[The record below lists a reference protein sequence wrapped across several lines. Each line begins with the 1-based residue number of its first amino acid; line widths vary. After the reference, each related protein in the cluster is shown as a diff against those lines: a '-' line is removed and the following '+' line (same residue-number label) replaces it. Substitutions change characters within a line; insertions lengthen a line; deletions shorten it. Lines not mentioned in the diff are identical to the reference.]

1 MRIFI
6 SYGHDC
12 SSFVDRVRTDLE
24 AIGHEVWIDNTQIS
38 YGDDWRSVITDGITN
53 SQAALIFLSAH
64 SLRKNGVCL
73 DEISIAV
80 ACGRHIIRPILMEQG
95 ITNLI
100 PPAIASIKYYD
111 FSDWKNHVGIEQD
124 SWYSDHFQQL
134 ASDLEKIDD
143 RQFERQMTAIQN
155 MLHPIIFRNIFIR
168 EIKKPYH
175 SRDWIENKL
184 KVWMDRVGNDPMLMV
199 GFPGSGKSCFCTH
212 FFQRHPYVVSM
223 IYCEWGKQNYN
234 DLSQIIRNIAY
245 QISTRITSYRKRLLW
260 ILNTNQLSIQSL
272 SASELFE
279 ALLVE
284 PLSFEINNSHEP
296 LVIVIDGVDE
306 VSAGEQNTLAQLLAE
321 NQHKLPDFVHLLITT
336 RYDSSVTRL
345 FPGAEQLII
354 KPNDKNVSKD
364 IIAFLQQQLA
374 PCLESVSEKQLS
386 QLIERVSVACSGSF
400 LLANLIVSGIQ
411 YGKIKIDSSHL
422 IPNSISSTYFQWMS
436 RIVTGREFETN
447 CYDAFS
453 ILASSNDPIPVSL
466 FKKALGWRKPQM
478 ASFIRTFGNFI
489 IEEDDL
495 FSNPTI
501 ALFHPSFRRWLS
513 DEELADVYS
522 VSKEDG
528 YALLADAV
536 WDEYSNEALDYA
548 DLLRLQEYLE
558 NASRKKQLQE
568 VKNDDNILERLIELA
583 KNCISQA
590 PLFQNALSALD
601 QAEQICLKRSA
612 LSDCA
617 QRIKNAEIPI
627 IKASALFTSGDYNG
641 VRNILSESINDLS
654 SSGSSESFMSAM
666 YMLGTACDLLG
677 DREKSVEYFRKLSEK
692 SKEEGNEGFLIRAIT
707 GLAWN
712 NHFTNMQEGQISYDL
727 ISSLRPQTD
736 EEIVLC
742 QLVHARLL
750 LSEGDLNHALKL
762 FMNALQLAEDTIWGY
777 DPLASRNQMLLLEAI
792 VACFDNDEYE
802 LGIRS
807 GSSIYQRLSGRG
819 SLAECYCASWLSMNN
834 LMDGQTAQANDYL
847 CIAEKLNAASNKSP
861 HSQWINMHLLSVRA
875 FFCAETGQIGEALS
889 LHKKVS
895 VLADQCS
902 DTWVLGDALY
912 EQVLLSFKHP
922 DLSRRDTIELVD
934 KLEALAKS
942 SQLPHLLY
950 KAHLARALFDENG
963 ADERLIQETL
973 TMAHGQKLPSI
984 DLVDSLYLCLMT
996 SGRQISNADRES
1008 LQRMIVEKVDEI
1020 EKKNPEGR
1028 YAKRKKVQQ
1037 IIQEVKRELQC

>member
-53 SQAALIFLSAH
+53 SQAVLIFLSAH

-95 ITNLI
+95 ITDLI
-100 PPAIASIKYYD
+100 PPAIASIKFYD
-111 FSDWKNHVGIEQD
+111 FSDWKNHVSIEQD
-124 SWYSDHFQQL
+124 SWYSNRFQQL

-155 MLHPIIFRNIFIR
+155 MLHPIIFRNMFIR

-175 SRDWIENKL
+175 SRGWIENKL
-184 KVWMDRVGNDPMLMV
+184 KEWMDRVGNDPLVMV

-212 FFQRHPYVVSM
+212 YFQRHPYVVSL
-223 IYCEWGKQNYN
+223 IYCEWGKQTYN

-284 PLSFEINNSHEP
+284 PLSFEINNYHEP

-306 VSAGEQNTLAQLLAE
+306 VSTGEQNTLARLLAE
-321 NQHKLPDFVHLLITT
+321 NQQKLPDFVHLLITT
-336 RYDSSVTRL
+336 RYDASVTRF

-354 KPNDKNVSKD
+354 KPNDKNVSED
-364 IIAFLQQQLA
+364 IIAFVQQQLA
-374 PCLESVSEKQLS
+374 PCIESYSEKQFS
-386 QLIERVSVACSGSF
+386 QLVERISEACSGSF

-422 IPNSISSTYFQWMS
+422 IPNSISSTYLQWMS
-436 RIVTGREFETN
+436 RIVTGKEFETHY
-447 CYDAFS
+447 YDAFS
-453 ILASSNDPIPVSL
+453 ILASSNEPIPVNL

-478 ASFIRTFGNFI
+478 ANFIRTFGNFI
-489 IEEDDL
+489 VEEDDL
-495 FSNPTI
+495 FSNHAIT
-501 ALFHPSFRRWLS
+501 LFHPSFRRWLS
-513 DEELADVYS
+513 NEEELADVYS

-528 YALLADAV
+528 YSLLADAV
-536 WDEYSNEALDYA
+536 WEEYSNGTLDYSN
-548 DLLRLQEYLE
+548 LLRLKKYLE

-568 VKNDDNILERLIELA
+568 VMNDDNILERLIELA
-583 KNCISQA
+583 QDCISQA
-590 PLFQNALSALD
+590 PLFQNALNALD
-601 QAEQICLKRSA
+601 QAEQIFLKRSA
-612 LSDCA
+612 LSNRA
-617 QRIKNAEIPI
+617 KIIKQAEIPI
-627 IKASALFTSGDYNG
+627 IKASALFVSGDYNG
-641 VRNILSESINDLS
+641 VKDLLSESLDDLI
-654 SSGSSESFMSAM
+654 SSGGSERYMSAM
-666 YMLGTACDLLG
+666 YMLGTACDMLG
-677 DREKSVEYFRKLSEK
+677 DREKSVEYFQKLRDK
-692 SKEEGNEGFLIRAIT
+692 SKEERNDSFLIRAIT

-727 ISSLRPQTD
+727 IASLQPQTN
-736 EEIVLC
+736 EENVLC

-750 LSEGDLNHALKL
+750 LSEGHLNHALKL
-762 FMNALQLAEDTIWGY
+762 FMDTLQLAEDTIWGY
-777 DPLASRNQMLLLEAI
+777 DPLACRNQMLLIEAI
-792 VACFDNDEYE
+792 VACFDSDEYE

-807 GSSIYQRLSGRG
+807 GLSIYQRLSGRG
-819 SLAECYCASWLSMNN
+819 SLAECYCASWLSMNY

-847 CIAEKLNAASNKSP
+847 CIAEKLNSTTNNSP
-861 HSQWINMHLLSVRA
+861 HSQWINMHLLSIRA
-875 FFCAETGQIGEALS
+875 FFFAETDQMEEALA
-889 LHKKVS
+889 LHEKVS
-895 VLADQCS
+895 ILAEQCS

-912 EQVLLSFKHP
+912 EQILISYKHP
-922 DLSRRDTIELVD
+922 DLFHRDMKELVE
-934 KLEALAKS
+934 KLEELAKS

-950 KAHLARALFDENG
+950 KAHLARVLLDEIG
-963 ADERLIQETL
+963 ADESFIQETL
-973 TMAHGQKLPSI
+973 YMAHGQKLPSI
-984 DLVDSLYLCLMT
+984 DIVESLYLCLIT
-996 SGRQISNADRES
+996 SSRQASKADREN
-1008 LQRMIVEKVDEI
+1008 LQRAIVEKIDEI
-1020 EKKNPEGR
+1020 EKKNPNGR
-1028 YAKRKKVQQ
+1028 YAKRNKVQQ
-1037 IIQEVKRELQC
+1037 IIQEVKHEL